1 MSVTKF
7 KFVSPG
13 VFINEIDNSQRPKP
27 SDPIG
32 PVIIGRTER
41 GPTMRPVR
49 INSFSDFIEVFGTPI
64 AGQQG
69 DDVWRQGNYVG
80 PTYAAYAAQAWLRN
94 TNACTIVRLAGMEH
108 SDATTA
114 GAAGWKTSAGD
125 QEFGAYG
132 LFLVPSGGADN
143 YTGTNAPTGTLAA
156 IWYLEEGGAILK
168 GNAAGSSATS
178 GSTTISGS
186 CALVES
192 SGDSSAFTMM
202 IVTGSSGTDWS
213 EIMEETKFNFDR
225 TSPLYIRNVFNT
237 NPMLTNASITDN
249 SSNAYKKY
257 WLGETFDRSV
267 ADVIHSVS
275 SSSGKV
281 FGFVAP
287 VRNSTAGID
296 PSNMRFGA
304 KEAMSGY
311 VFSQDLSTNNSSY
324 QPQNMTRLFRF
335 VTLNQGEWEQQNL
348 KISIQNI
355 KASTNDYDKYG
366 TFDVVIRR
374 VKDTDATVKV
384 VERFSSCNLNP
395 YSMNYIGKKIGTQHL
410 VWDDNE
416 RRYRT
421 YGDHPNASKF
431 IRVEANA
438 EVEKGTADPLFL
450 PFGFEGPLRYKGISI
465 TAFSGSG
472 DVDDATN
479 IADDNNNTLLDSLF
493 DLNDGA
499 IYMFD
504 RNKDS
509 DNTDLTGI
517 GASEFHKALYAPAAG
532 IGGANPDPITL
543 QIEYPTMGLR
553 KDSRDAGLPSPK
565 DCYFGVDSCRSGSS
579 VIFDDS
585 WEDYVRPKPGGDS
598 HVASD
603 TTEVSFYFSLD
614 DVVGN
619 GDAIDSATY
628 TSGSRESGTSMT
640 AASASYKEVLDIG
653 YDSFTMPLFGGF
665 DGLDITESEPFGHHI
680 LTTGTPTDL
689 NSSAYYTL
697 KRAIDTV
704 ADPEEVQFDLM
715 TIPGLRHEGLTNHMI
730 NVCESRGDAL
740 AIIDLDQAY
749 TPRTESTAAAK
760 DRGANI
766 DQAITNMQNR
776 GLNSS
781 YGTCYYPWVQIR
793 DTMTGQSIWAPPS
806 IIALGAMSYGQK
818 SQELWFAPAGFTRG
832 GLTEGRGGVPVTA
845 VSHKLTSKERD
856 KLYDANINPIA
867 QFPNEGI
874 VIFGQKTLQV
884 TPSALDRIN
893 VRRLMIFVKRE
904 IAKMAS
910 TLLFDQ
916 NVTSTWNKFL
926 SQVNPF
932 LGSIKGRLGLM
943 DFKVVLDSTTT
954 TPDLIDRNI
963 MYAKIFLKP
972 AKAIEFIAIDFVITD
987 SGAAF
992 ED

>member
-1 MSVTKF
+1 
-7 KFVSPG
+7 
-13 VFINEIDNSQRPKP
+13 
-27 SDPIG
+27 
-32 PVIIGRTER
+32 
-41 GPTMRPVR
+41 
-49 INSFSDFIEVFGTPI
+49 
-64 AGQQG
+64 
-69 DDVWRQGNYVG
+69 
-80 PTYAAYAAQAWLRN
+80 
-94 TNACTIVRLAGMEH
+94 
-108 SDATTA
+108 
-114 GAAGWKTSAGD
+114 
-125 QEFGAYG
+125 
-132 LFLVPSGGADN
+132 
-143 YTGTNAPTGTLAA
+143 
-156 IWYLEEGGAILK
+156 
-168 GNAAGSSATS
+168 
-178 GSTTISGS
+178 
-186 CALVES
+186 
-192 SGDSSAFTMM
+192 
-202 IVTGSSGTDWS
+202 
-213 EIMEETKFNFDR
+213 
-225 TSPLYIRNVFNT
+225 
-237 NPMLTNASITDN
+237 
-249 SSNAYKKY
+249 
-257 WLGETFDRSV
+257 
-267 ADVIHSVS
+267 
-275 SSSGKV
+275 
-281 FGFVAP
+281 
-287 VRNSTAGID
+287 
-296 PSNMRFGA
+296 
-304 KEAMSGY
+304 
-311 VFSQDLSTNNSSY
+311 
-324 QPQNMTRLFRF
+324 MTRLFRF

-431 IRVEANA
+431 IRVEVNA